1 MGQIEMPDLAK
12 SLLTGNALEIF
23 KKRTIRSIF

>member
-1 MGQIEMPDLAK
+1 MGWTEMPDLGK

-23 KKRTIRSIF
+23 KKGTIRSIF